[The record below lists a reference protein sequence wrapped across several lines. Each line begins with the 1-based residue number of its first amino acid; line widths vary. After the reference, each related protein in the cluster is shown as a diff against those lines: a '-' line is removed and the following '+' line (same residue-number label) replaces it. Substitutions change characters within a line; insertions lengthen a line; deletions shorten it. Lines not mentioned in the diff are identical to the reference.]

1 MSPDP
6 LVEIYDVKVDL
17 CGKAYGNI
25 HGKILFDC
33 TTYDTYI
40 FDHDKESAIMIHKK
54 VTYRYYT
61 TNLYPPIT
69 YPFSHSLP
77 QHLFLLGFLAV

>member
-1 MSPDP
+1 MYPDP

-33 TTYDTYI
+33 TTYGTYI

-54 VTYRYYT
+54 VTYRYYI
-61 TNLYPPIT
+61 TN
-69 YPFSHSLP
+69 
-77 QHLFLLGFLAV
+77 